1 MCPAHTHTTKVHP
14 DDPQPRTSRQESF
27 RQLFNFSNLALY
39 AGAGLSI
46 FDLIFDVAMVYEY
59 FKNEK
64 PQFARATLISIG
76 LNLALQVA
84 VTLIQNKK
92 RKRRVK
98 IREVFFVLTFVKPGI
113 DAWRVVTKRKHH
125 ALNLFSP
132 MMEYLLGKGIEL
144 VFECIPSTIIQ
155 VLAFVEGQHS
165 AVVILSLC
173 SSILTAAFISA
184 SMSIEKDIDKN
195 SRRFSPYFY
204 GFVNLE
210 SKVQSAVVCMLV
222 LVLSACQ
229 LSSKAFAMALG
240 ASESATVLAAYLLVD
255 MGFALMF
262 KLARGDFL
270 YWMRIEEISMR
281 FLVSSA
287 MRLCNKILIDFTGMI
302 QMRHPFEYGGLYFS
316 TVLLTTPLVSL
327 YFGSRYLAYTE
338 DEEVK
343 ATLKYVFSSNQI
355 YGGLGCLAAVQLFS
369 FSLFLVIIPPKF
381 RTTFLSAQ
389 TGSQYACANFFRTTT
404 DHGRVDIFT
413 LHPSLSLPI
422 KQEVK
427 AWLNES
433 LAAWI
438 AEKPSWFN
446 DQVKTSIF
454 DDYVDQPE
462 MLKQI
467 RGEAGLEVEEA

>member
-287 MRLCNKILIDFTGMI
+287 MRL
-302 QMRHPFEYGGLYFS
+302 
-316 TVLLTTPLVSL
+316 
-327 YFGSRYLAYTE
+327 
-338 DEEVK
+338 
-343 ATLKYVFSSNQI
+343 
-355 YGGLGCLAAVQLFS
+355 
-369 FSLFLVIIPPKF
+369 
-381 RTTFLSAQ
+381 
-389 TGSQYACANFFRTTT
+389 TTT